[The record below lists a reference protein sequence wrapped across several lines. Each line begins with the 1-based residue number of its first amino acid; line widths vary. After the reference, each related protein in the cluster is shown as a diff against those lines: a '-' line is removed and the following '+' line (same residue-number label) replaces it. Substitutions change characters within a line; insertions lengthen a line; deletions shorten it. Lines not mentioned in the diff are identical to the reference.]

1 MYFLYSDYNCDMFFI
16 NFFVTGFQNK
26 KALDYPFIVCSPPVD
41 GETKRESEG
50 EGGTSWGVMGE
61 GRLEPARGKEEERG
75 VGDRTDQ
82 GGERGVGG
90 DMVMLHFICF
100 LNSRCIFNNWCSP
113 PYFRL

>member
-1 MYFLYSDYNCDMFFI
+1 M
-16 NFFVTGFQNK
+16 
-26 KALDYPFIVCSPPVD
+26 
-41 GETKRESEG
+41 
-50 EGGTSWGVMGE
+50 
-61 GRLEPARGKEEERG
+61 EPARGKEEERG